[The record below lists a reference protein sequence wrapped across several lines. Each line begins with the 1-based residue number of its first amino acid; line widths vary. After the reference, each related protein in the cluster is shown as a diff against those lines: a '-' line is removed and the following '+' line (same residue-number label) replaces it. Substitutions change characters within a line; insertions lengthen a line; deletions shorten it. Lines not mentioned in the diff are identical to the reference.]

1 MNNELPIP
9 EKKYTS
15 VKNTLQKLLQ
25 NQKKKKKIHIPGEKY
40 VIMGS
45 LNQTRRTDYE

>member
-15 VKNTLQKLLQ
+15 VKNTLQNCYKI
-25 NQKKKKKIHIPGEKY
+25 NENVKKYTFQGKS
-40 VIMGS
+40 M
-45 LNQTRRTDYE
+45 L